1 MIIEMW
7 YFNNIYMI
15 RNLIYNNNID
25 NTFTCSLVQHSCR
38 CMDNDDQIEQRI
50 GHRCDNVLPEVVW
63 RHGKYDI
70 DVKCP
75 DLSDF
80 SIHHNK
86 QFA

>member
-1 MIIEMW
+1 
-7 YFNNIYMI
+7 
-15 RNLIYNNNID
+15 
-25 NTFTCSLVQHSCR
+25 
-38 CMDNDDQIEQRI
+38 MDSDDQIEQRI